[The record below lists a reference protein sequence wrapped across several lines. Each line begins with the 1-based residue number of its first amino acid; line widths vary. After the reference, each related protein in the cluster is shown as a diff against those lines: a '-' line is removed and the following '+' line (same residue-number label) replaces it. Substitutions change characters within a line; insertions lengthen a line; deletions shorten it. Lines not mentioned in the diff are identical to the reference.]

1 MNAVYFFRNVDFQNT
16 ATLNPVDIL
25 CACRPHLRR
34 ISVLHL
40 ILQNGRQLPRP
51 LLSRMYDAIEDY
63 NKSKQR
69 DDQRPR
75 WGIHMSEAHL
85 AAIADTQVPPD
96 VRREPSAPAKANQR
110 QHQSRALLQV
120 RRHHHRRQ
128 RIKQKLHLRQ
138 NKLQRLHHGGVEQT
152 TGKVAGPI
160 HTVAAIGT
168 IQDTTEEETGDK
180 FNRPLHRS

>member
-1 MNAVYFFRNVDFQNT
+1 MADNSLDPYFHECTMRSKITTSRNNVMINGQDGESTCQKPIWLPLPIRKCLQMFDV
-16 ATLNPVDIL
+16 NP
-25 CACRPHLRR
+25 
-34 ISVLHL
+34 
-40 ILQNGRQLPRP
+40 
-51 LLSRMYDAIEDY
+51 
-63 NKSKQR
+63 
-69 DDQRPR
+69 
-75 WGIHMSEAHL
+75 AHL
-85 AAIADTQVPPD
+85 Q
-96 VRREPSAPAKANQR
+96 KANQR